1 MKANKEK
8 FFSAQRWIAVIILVM
23 GLFLEG
29 IPQNKTSLF
38 TVEDLQHDART
49 PSQGSVSPMISQ
61 QSETW
66 IDKPQKDWP
75 QITMI
80 NQIEYVDK
88 KFPIAACSFLLDT
101 GKGIFAVTAKHVL
114 TYFKSEGMT
123 SVSFGNKLKS
133 WIMFPKNNPAD
144 SVEIEAIINE
154 DPGEPIDRAIPSN
167 VDWLLFSIKSQ
178 SPNIQPL
185 KFRVDPL
192 QPQEK
197 VYIIGWRYTDKDC
210 PQVIYEGNYVESIDG
225 SVIISTKILSDNKT
239 PGLSGSPVVD
249 AHGHLIG
256 IMSQKYGKLEKLGSI
271 PYPKRII
278 EAKYR

>member
-1 MKANKEK
+1 MMIGLILGISLMAPP
-8 FFSAQRWIAVIILVM
+8 AQ
-23 GLFLEG
+23 
-29 IPQNKTSLF
+29 
-38 TVEDLQHDART
+38 
-49 PSQGSVSPMISQ
+49 SQ

-66 IDKPQKDWP
+66 ADKPQKEWP

-80 NQIEYVDK
+80 NQIEYIDK

-101 GKGIFAVTAKHVL
+101 GKNIFAVTAKHVL
-114 TYFKSEGMT
+114 TYFKSGAMT
-123 SVSFGNKLKS
+123 SVSFGESLKS

-144 SVEIEAIINE
+144 SVVVDAIVNE
-154 DPGEPIDRAIPSN
+154 DPGESIDRTIPSDI
-167 VDWLLFSIKSQ
+167 DWLLFTIKSR

-210 PQVIYEGNYVESIDG
+210 PQVIYEGNYVESIG
-225 SVIISTKILSDNKT
+225 GAVIISTKILSDNRT
-239 PGLSGSPVVD
+239 PGLSGSPVID
-249 AHGHLIG
+249 SHGRLIG

-271 PYPKRII
+271 QYPKRII